1 MPASHALPP
10 RLSLAAVLLAAALPA
25 FAGTALSD
33 NHPEEA
39 YPNDKT
45 QVVAPDAYAD
55 LVRKVQE
62 RLRANDFDPGP
73 ANGVI
78 STKTQAALAQFQ
90 LSQMLPASGMLD
102 QATLLALDLDP
113 AALAPSPGGEGE
125 QSCAGGSTPS
135 LSPTSGGRTP

>member
-1 MPASHALPP
+1 MRLPD
-10 RLSLAAVLLAAALPA
+10 ALLAGALIFAAGPA
-25 FAGTALSD
+25 IAGTALSD

-45 QVVAPDAYAD
+45 QVVAPDPYAD
-55 LVRKVQE
+55 LVRQVQE
-62 RLRANDFDPGP
+62 RLRANDYDPGP
-73 ANGVI
+73 ANGTI

-125 QSCAGGSTPS
+125 QAGAGGSTPS
-135 LSPTSGGRTP
+135 PSPTSGERTP